1 VLKDDPTL
9 VSAYDLLAQVME
21 QKGGD
26 TAQTEMYLSQA
37 IEKNPT
43 SAVAYIQRA
52 NYRIRAGKSQE
63 AAEDLT
69 QAGKCDLDKTDVK
82 ILLAEA
88 WLKANQPEQT
98 RAILEDVLSK
108 EADNAS
114 AWLLRAR
121 MVLATGK
128 PEDMAAVAEEGLKA
142 LGEDSTDFLPVAAEL
157 FIKGQKTDRAKG
169 CVDKLRQAQVNEVVL
184 VYIEGVIAEKDKDW
198 GLAARSFR
206 KAYELGRKD
215 EDTAIRTANALVQNG
230 DILAAS
236 AIISAFLNT
245 QSESFRGQLLAGDLM
260 ARQRQWTLAMT
271 HLRKALLLNPKS
283 AEAGALILQTRLQR
297 LSSASVSDDSWDMLI
312 KDLNQI
318 LQQQDSLSVRAML
331 FRAAMQSGKKELAAQ
346 QAAHQA
352 AFTE

>member
-1 VLKDDPTL
+1 MLKDDPTL

-26 TAQTEMYLSQA
+26 AAQTEMYLSQA

-52 NYRIRAGKSQE
+52 NYRIRAGKAQE

-69 QAGKCDLDKTDVK
+69 QAGKCDLDQTDVK

-128 PEDMAAVAEEGLKA
+128 PDDMAAVAEEGLKA
-142 LGEDSTDFLPVAAEL
+142 LGEDSTDFLPVAAAEL
-157 FIKGQKTDRAKG
+157 FI
-169 CVDKLRQAQVNEVVL
+169 
-184 VYIEGVIAEKDKDW
+184 
-198 GLAARSFR
+198 
-206 KAYELGRKD
+206 
-215 EDTAIRTANALVQNG
+215 
-230 DILAAS
+230 
-236 AIISAFLNT
+236 
-245 QSESFRGQLLAGDLM
+245 
-260 ARQRQWTLAMT
+260 
-271 HLRKALLLNPKS
+271 
-283 AEAGALILQTRLQR
+283 
-297 LSSASVSDDSWDMLI
+297 
-312 KDLNQI
+312 
-318 LQQQDSLSVRAML
+318 
-331 FRAAMQSGKKELAAQ
+331 
-346 QAAHQA
+346 
-352 AFTE
+352 